1 MRIRGDDA
9 LLEAAYRGARLVV
22 VPSLYE
28 GFGLPSLEALAC
40 GAPLL
45 ISDARALRE
54 TAGFDVPHVE
64 KAGSSEAW
72 ELALYR
78 SLSSCPLSSG
88 GIARARQTTE
98 RFSWANTAF
107 ATIRG
112 YSAFA

>member
-1 MRIRGDDA
+1 M
-9 LLEAAYRGARLVV
+9 
-22 VPSLYE
+22 YE
-28 GFGLPSLEALAC
+28 GFGLPILEAVAC

-72 ELALYR
+72 ELALR
-78 SLSSCPLSSG
+78 RRLSSCQLSSG
-88 GIARARQTTE
+88 GIDRVRQTTE
-98 RFSWANTAF
+98 RFGWENTAS

-112 YSAFA
+112 YSAFD